1 MAVAPLCGR
10 IGMRPTIA
18 LDVIH
23 ARCAPLQQCHCCTLM
38 NTASRPLRSVP
49 AAEQQ
54 RDGGRCEA
62 GLRLYRHRPGRLSG
76 VAAWA
81 QLQAWENL
89 SAPHRLAIEPHV
101 FSTAV
106 AAPLLTSAIWQLH
119 WHFAPQI
126 ADLLDRM
133 ALTAEAAA
141 DGGTVRVLVPPTRSD
156 VLHACDV
163 FEVRAASH
171 HDPRRLSPMYEQL
184 WIWRELQLLLTHAMW
199 SCDIGMHMLQEAAVT
214 APAVGASGISL
225 FGPLLR

>member
-1 MAVAPLCGR
+1 VAVAPLCGR

-141 DGGTVRVLVPPTRSD
+141 DGGTVRVQVPPTRSD

-163 FEVRAASH
+163 FEVRAAQNLEQCLRPRNSSTSTYLTVYQASVMSPGLWDCPAH
-171 HDPRRLSPMYEQL
+171 RLTVCRQSDPL
-184 WIWRELQLLLTHAMW
+184 
-199 SCDIGMHMLQEAAVT
+199 
-214 APAVGASGISL
+214 
-225 FGPLLR
+225 